1 MEIFF
6 YIRHICCIV
15 GLEVWRWSQRR
26 EAWKKTGKKRE
37 GEWKIKEA
45 KEKGAKVQRGRYEGE
60 RERKGEDEGDKQTG
74 KKKKEKN
81 KYIN

>member
-1 MEIFF
+1 M
-6 YIRHICCIV
+6 R
-15 GLEVWRWSQRR
+15 
-26 EAWKKTGKKRE
+26 
-37 GEWKIKEA
+37 KIKEA